1 MIEIDSLLFLY
12 VVAVFYFVMC
22 RCVGMLS
29 SPITFS
35 LLGTFSKEKK
45 HLPFE
50 FYDHMDVDE
59 GSVIVDDRDISF
71 GDYYNNSIG
80 DDDNDDNDG
89 DN

>member
-1 MIEIDSLLFLY
+1 
-12 VVAVFYFVMC
+12 
-22 RCVGMLS
+22 MLS

-59 GSVIVDDRDISF
+59 GSVIVDDHDMSF
-71 GDYYNNSIG
+71 GDYYDNSI
-80 DDDNDDNDG
+80 DDDNDDDVNDDDDHDG